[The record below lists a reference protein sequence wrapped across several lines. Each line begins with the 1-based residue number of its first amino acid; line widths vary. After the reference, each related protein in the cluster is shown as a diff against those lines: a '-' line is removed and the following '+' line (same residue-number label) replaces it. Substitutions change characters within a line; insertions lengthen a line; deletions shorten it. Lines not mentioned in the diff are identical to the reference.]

1 MSFRNLFITSTLS
14 TLLAMGGCGGEP
26 QPSDTSRAGLS
37 KPTGPVNVRIVA
49 INDLHG
55 NIKKGSARVAG
66 VPAGG
71 AAYLA
76 TLVSD
81 LRAASPNS
89 IFVSAGDL
97 IGASPIESGA
107 FHDEPT
113 ILAMNLMGLDLSTVG
128 NHEFDEGQAELK
140 RMQEGG

>member
-1 MSFRNLFITSTLS
+1 MNFRNLFIASTLPA
-14 TLLAMGGCGGEP
+14 LLAMGGCGEP
-26 QPSDTSRAGLS
+26 QPSDTSSAGLS
-37 KPTGPVNVRIVA
+37 QGKPAAPVNVRIVA

-55 NIKKGSARVAG
+55 NIKKGSAKVAG

-81 LRAASPNS
+81 LRAASPNN

-113 ILAMNLMGLDLSTVG
+113 ILAMNLMGLDLST
-128 NHEFDEGQAELK
+128 
-140 RMQEGG
+140 